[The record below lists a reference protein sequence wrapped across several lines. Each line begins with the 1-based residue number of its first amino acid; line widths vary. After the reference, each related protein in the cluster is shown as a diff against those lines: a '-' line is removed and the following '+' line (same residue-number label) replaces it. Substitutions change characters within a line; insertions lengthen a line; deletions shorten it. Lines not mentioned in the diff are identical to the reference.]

1 MNRLWALYRNGTLL
15 EPGLYAM
22 LRVAFAAIL
31 FTHGLPKAVG
41 DAHGS
46 MANPM
51 ASSINLIEN
60 VIGLPFAPQLALLV
74 MMLETVGA
82 VMLAFG
88 FATRIVALLLALEMV
103 AISYAMGPTWAW
115 IDRGIE
121 YPVLMGFLA
130 SYMFAR
136 GSGAFGLDAYLGRRF
151 A

>member
-1 MNRLWALYRNGTLL
+1 MDRLAALYRSGTAL
-15 EPGLYAM
+15 EPALYAT
-22 LRVAFAAIL
+22 LRVAFAAII

-41 DAHGS
+41 ESHGS

-51 ASSINLIEN
+51 AASINLIDN
-60 VIGLPFAPQLALLV
+60 VMGLPFAPQLALLV
-74 MMLETVGA
+74 MILETVGA

-88 FATRIVALLLALEMV
+88 FATRCVALLVTLEMI

-130 SYMFAR
+130 TYMFAR
-136 GSGAFGLDAYLGRRF
+136 GSGTFGVDACLAR
-151 A
+151 

>member
-1 MNRLWALYRNGTLL
+1 
-15 EPGLYAM
+15 
-22 LRVAFAAIL
+22 
-31 FTHGLPKAVG
+31 
-41 DAHGS
+41 

-60 VIGLPFAPQLALLV
+60 VMSLPFAPQLALLV
-74 MMLETVGA
+74 MILETVGA
-82 VMLAFG
+82 VMLALG
-88 FATRIVALLLALEMV
+88 FATRIVALLLALEMI

-130 SYMFAR
+130 TYMFAR
-136 GSGAFGLDAYLGRRF
+136 GSGAFGVDAYLGRRF